1 MATVRAYDSKTIF
14 YHWLS
19 AGIILALWL
28 IGQNIDSFAKGDP
41 RVIVRSIHIALGV
54 LLAVVFLLRL
64 KWRLTQGVKLP
75 QATEGVQGKLA
86 IGVHHILYLLFG
98 LTIVV
103 GLVAVWIRGDNIF
116 NLFQVPAFDPSNKAL
131 RKDIVDLHEL
141 LANGLLFLGLAHG
154 LMAVWHHKIVKDG
167 VLKRMWPGLK

>member
-1 MATVRAYDSKTIF
+1 MATAQTYDSKTIV

-19 AGIILALWL
+19 AAIILTLWL

-54 LLAVVFLLRL
+54 LLALVFLLRL
-64 KWRLTQGVKLP
+64 KWRFTQGVKLP
-75 QATEGVQGKLA
+75 QANAGMQGKLA
-86 IGVHHILYLLFG
+86 IGVHHVLYLLLG

-103 GLVAVWIRGDNIF
+103 GLMAVWIRGDNIF
-116 NLFQVPAFDPSNKAL
+116 NLFQVPAFDPSDKAL
-131 RKDIVDLHEL
+131 REDVVDLHEV

-154 LMAVWHHKIVKDG
+154 LMAVWHHMVVKDG
-167 VLKRMWPGLK
+167 VLKRMWPRLK

>member
-1 MATVRAYDSKTIF
+1 MSTVQTYDSKTIF

-19 AGIILALWL
+19 AGIVLALWL

-41 RVIVRSIHIALGV
+41 RVMVRSIHIALGV
-54 LLAVVFLLRL
+54 LLGLVFLLRL

-75 QATEGVQGKLA
+75 QATAGVQGKMA
-86 IGVHHILYLLFG
+86 VGVHHVLYLLLG

-103 GLVAVWIRGDNIF
+103 GMVAVWIRGDNIF
-116 NLFQVPAFDPSNKAL
+116 NLFHVPAFDLSNQAL
-131 RKDIVDLHEL
+131 RKDIGELHEV
-141 LANGLLFLGLAHG
+141 LANGLLFLGIAHG

-167 VLKRMWPGLK
+167 VLKRMWPRLK